1 MIQYAEMQNKERENS
16 NVLFILETF
25 TKWNK
30 WFLILIL
37 QKKSLC
43 NYHTKQKAHW
53 SLGSKWIIYFEWFKT
68 LKVRG
73 REITG
78 DHENSAIY
86 LGIPNILV
94 KKIYYKNPIY
104 EVLLSLLGIEF

>member
-37 QKKSLC
+37 QKNPC
-43 NYHTKQKAHW
+43 A
-53 SLGSKWIIYFEWFKT
+53 II
-68 LKVRG
+68 
-73 REITG
+73 IQ
-78 DHENSAIY
+78 N
-86 LGIPNILV
+86 
-94 KKIYYKNPIY
+94 KKRIDP
-104 EVLLSLLGIEF
+104 